1 MYSAAAV
8 RDEYAALIEDIKPNK
23 EEYCIFRITYV
34 SRLRFSSILMT
45 EGFPAAFA
53 AALIAVILIHA
64 EVSVLFIILAAYVAY
79 VCVYMSYLR
88 DGFRLPRREVFFCL
102 YGVDGCRGLCVLLYA
117 IVRCPLFRTP
127 GCCLT
132 SGMRALFVSFGAFA
146 GFYCGCV

>member
-8 RDEYAALIEDIKPNK
+8 RDECAALIEDIKPNK

-45 EGFPAAFA
+45 EGFPAVFA

-88 DGFRLPRREVFFCL
+88 DGFRLPRGGVFFVCMVLMAAEAFVFFC
-102 YGVDGCRGLCVLLYA
+102 
-117 IVRCPLFRTP
+117 
-127 GCCLT
+127 
-132 SGMRALFVSFGAFA
+132 MR
-146 GFYCGCV
+146 

>member
-1 MYSAAAV
+1 MSAGDLEYDELNVSYEEGKERFTYYLYGAAAV

-64 EVSVLFIILAAYVAY
+64 EVSVLFTILAAYIAY

-88 DGFRLPRREVFFCL
+88 DGFRLPRRVVFFVCMVLMAAGAFVFFC
-102 YGVDGCRGLCVLLYA
+102 
-117 IVRCPLFRTP
+117 
-127 GCCLT
+127 
-132 SGMRALFVSFGAFA
+132 MR
-146 GFYCGCV
+146 